1 MEFLGPLLGGE
12 VGTHWLVGVAGFAFL
27 VMVVFGMVRQG
38 DRKSRG
44 APEEPR
50 PRGAD
55 KGLATDDFAPGMD
68 HVLGGGTPSFGPPPP
83 AAAFEDEGGHT
94 VQVDEDDL

>member
-1 MEFLGPLLGGE
+1 MDFVGPLFGGE
-12 VGTHWLVGVAGFAFL
+12 LGTSWLVGVGALAFL

-44 APEEPR
+44 APPEPR

-55 KGLATDDFAPGMD
+55 KGLSTDDFAPGMD

-83 AAAFEDEGGHT
+83 AATLEDDGAHT
-94 VQVDEDDL
+94 VQLDEDDL